1 MQCETVDSRD
11 SWFVFVGIR
20 RDGVWQVKR
29 AEQLAHEDLSAVDLL
44 YDFQSTSTCQDDLTI
59 AAAKVAGQARDGCN
73 PFLALVSHRHLR
85 PEARAALEI
94 VWSATARMMSR
105 R

>member
-29 AEQLAHEDLSAVDLL
+29 AEQLAREDLLAVDLL
-44 YDFQSTSTCQDDLTI
+44 YDFQSTSTYQDDLTI
-59 AAAKVAGQARDGCN
+59 ATAQLAGQAKAGYN
-73 PFLALVSHRHLR
+73 PFLALVSHRHVR
-85 PEARAALEI
+85 PEARAALDI
-94 VWSATARMMSR
+94 VWGATAKMRNGR
-105 R
+105 